1 VPVSIGYFFVKK
13 LLTKYPFPG
22 RIILTI
28 GKEIQI
34 MADTQKADLVN
45 RAMQEIEGDFRRE
58 NRAQTAAR
66 VMDARIQLMASPDSA
81 AKLYDI
87 LTKS

>member
-1 VPVSIGYFFVKK
+1 
-13 LLTKYPFPG
+13 
-22 RIILTI
+22 
-28 GKEIQI
+28 